1 VNPFFFGSR
10 DRALFGT
17 LHPPRTRS
25 GRREGAVLCGPFGVE
40 YMRSH
45 RAFRQLTTLLT
56 RGGYHVLRFDYGGT
70 GDSAGEGEAQT
81 LEQWTDDV
89 STAIE
94 ELRDTAGLDQVTVVG
109 LRLGAA
115 LALQAAARGG
125 SGGVGVDR
133 LVLWDPVADGERW
146 LAEVLPAGVEATARE
161 LSAPGGSGVVGVSG
175 FPLPLALF
183 QELRTL
189 LPDGAGVPPGTPVEL
204 VVSRADPMYD
214 GLERRL
220 AGSGLDVRHHVIPS
234 EGNWAEGDAFGS
246 ALLPQGIIQGIVDLL
261 VGSGEEVR

>member
-1 VNPFFFGSR
+1 MNPFFFGRR

-25 GRREGAVLCGPFGVE
+25 GGRGGAVLCGPFGVE

-56 RGGYHVLRFDYGGT
+56 RGGYHVLRFDFGGT
-70 GDSAGEGEAQT
+70 GDSAGEGEDQT
-81 LEQWTDDV
+81 LEAWTEDV
-89 STAIE
+89 TTAVE
-94 ELRDTAGLDQVTVVG
+94 ELRDTAGLDQVTLVG

-115 LALQAAARGG
+115 LALQAAGRAGG
-125 SGGVGVDR
+125 EVDR
-133 LVLWDPVADGERW
+133 LVLWDPVAEGERW

-161 LSAPGGSGVVGVSG
+161 LSAPGGTGVVGVSG
-175 FPLPLALF
+175 FPLPLPLF

-189 LPDGAGVPPGTPVEL
+189 LPDGAGVPPGTPVDL

-214 GLERRL
+214 GLEHRL
-220 AGSGLDVRHHVIPS
+220 AASGLGVKHHVIPS

>member
-1 VNPFFFGSR
+1 
-10 DRALFGT
+10 
-17 LHPPRTRS
+17 
-25 GRREGAVLCGPFGVE
+25 
-40 YMRSH
+40 MRSH

-189 LPDGAGVPPGTPVEL
+189 LPDGAGVPREHRWSWWCPGPTRCTTGWSGGSPV
-204 VVSRADPMYD
+204 
-214 GLERRL
+214 
-220 AGSGLDVRHHVIPS
+220 
-234 EGNWAEGDAFGS
+234 
-246 ALLPQGIIQGIVDLL
+246 QGW
-261 VGSGEEVR
+261 R